1 MTKVRG
7 KMTSYNGLRSSSNDQ
22 LSRAQHAEWDLNR
35 IEKLSTEPSQGEGA
49 CIRGSEYILFEII
62 D

>member
-1 MTKVRG
+1 
-7 KMTSYNGLRSSSNDQ
+7 MTSYTGLWSSSNDQ
-22 LSRAQHAEWDLNR
+22 LFRAQHAEWDLNR
-35 IEKLSTEPSQGEGA
+35 IEKLSTEPLQGERV